1 MGTAALSAFSDQL
14 IIAATVL
21 YVVAMVGFA
30 VEVATWS
37 RVPRGVVSVPVG
49 ALSSVHTGRRRRY
62 GGCSRYGERG
72 AGWVP
77 PGPGG
82 SPCGVALDRSGWVL
96 HAGSIVAR
104 GLAAGRAPWGNMY
117 EFSSAICFSAVTVFL
132 TLQWRRP
139 SRRLG
144 LFVLLPV
151 VLGLGVATMV
161 LYTPAGPLVPA
172 LHSYWLV
179 IHVAAAI
186 TASGLFTVAS
196 VLAAVYLAVT
206 GWRSGRLRSALRT
219 VVPDP
224 EKLDDLCFRLLA
236 VAFPIW
242 TFAVVAGAIWAESA
256 WGRYWGLGPEGD
268 LGLHHLGGVRGLPAR
283 PGHRGVAR
291 PTGGGPGAGR
301 RRSVPVQLLRGQHVG
316 FGAALLRRRQMTS
329 TTAPATE
336 QEPAQPEGVGP
347 PGWGLRSW
355 ARWAWRQLTSMR
367 TALFLLFLLA
377 VAAIPGS
384 LLPQRP
390 GQGRRLPAGPPTARA
405 GAGPAVAVRRV
416 LLAVVRLGLPAADDL
431 PGGLCNP
438 AHDPTRS
445 GAAPTAAA
453 GTAELRPP
461 AAVGTLDN
469 QHRAR
474 GGVGRG
480 CAGVAP
486 SPLPGARGRGHGARR
501 EGPAAREW
509 EPGLSPGPAG
519 GAGRDRR
526 LLPVRDQGR
535 GAAGRGREVR
545 QPTQR
550 LRLPGPRAR

>member
-37 RVPRGVVSVPVG
+37 RVPPGAVSVPVG
-49 ALSSVHTGRRRRY
+49 ALSSVHAGGR
-62 GGCSRYGERG
+62 GGAEAVPGTEREGPAGSRPAR
-72 AGWVP
+72 
-77 PGPGG
+77 
-82 SPCGVALDRSGWVL
+82 VAAHAALLLTAAGWVL

-206 GWRSGRLRSALRT
+206 RRRTGRLHRALGT
-219 VVPDP
+219 IVPDP

-236 VAFPIW
+236 IAFPIW

-256 WGRYWGLGPEGD
+256 WGRYWGWDPKETWAFIIWVVYAAYLHARVTAGWRGRRAAVLALLGAAAFLFNYFGVNMWVV
-268 LGLHHLGGVRGLPAR
+268 GLHSYAGVR
-283 PGHRGVAR
+283 
-291 PTGGGPGAGR
+291 
-301 RRSVPVQLLRGQHVG
+301 
-316 FGAALLRRRQMTS
+316 
-329 TTAPATE
+329 
-336 QEPAQPEGVGP
+336 
-347 PGWGLRSW
+347 
-355 ARWAWRQLTSMR
+355 
-367 TALFLLFLLA
+367 
-377 VAAIPGS
+377 
-384 LLPQRP
+384 
-390 GQGRRLPAGPPTARA
+390 
-405 GAGPAVAVRRV
+405 
-416 LLAVVRLGLPAADDL
+416 
-431 PGGLCNP
+431 
-438 AHDPTRS
+438 
-445 GAAPTAAA
+445 
-453 GTAELRPP
+453 
-461 AAVGTLDN
+461 
-469 QHRAR
+469 
-474 GGVGRG
+474 
-480 CAGVAP
+480 
-486 SPLPGARGRGHGARR
+486 
-501 EGPAAREW
+501 
-509 EPGLSPGPAG
+509 
-519 GAGRDRR
+519 
-526 LLPVRDQGR
+526 
-535 GAAGRGREVR
+535 
-545 QPTQR
+545 
-550 LRLPGPRAR
+550 

>member
-1 MGTAALSAFSDQL
+1 MGAAALSAFSDQL

-49 ALSSVHTGRRRRY
+49 ALSSVHTG
-62 GGCSRYGERG
+62 GGGGTEAVPGTERG
-72 AGWVP
+72 VPAGSRP
-77 PGPGG
+77 ARGAAHA
-82 SPCGVALDRSGWVL
+82 ALLLTAAGWVL

-104 GLAAGRAPWGNMY
+104 GMAAGRAPWGNMY

-206 GWRSGRLRSALRT
+206 GRRSGRLRSALRT

-236 VAFPIW
+236 IAFPIW

-256 WGRYWGLGPEGD
+256 WGRYWGWDPKETWAFIIWVVYAAYLHARVTAGWRGRRAAV
-268 LGLHHLGGVRGLPAR
+268 LALVGAAAFLFNYFGVNMWVVGLHSYAGVR
-283 PGHRGVAR
+283 
-291 PTGGGPGAGR
+291 
-301 RRSVPVQLLRGQHVG
+301 
-316 FGAALLRRRQMTS
+316 
-329 TTAPATE
+329 
-336 QEPAQPEGVGP
+336 
-347 PGWGLRSW
+347 
-355 ARWAWRQLTSMR
+355 
-367 TALFLLFLLA
+367 
-377 VAAIPGS
+377 
-384 LLPQRP
+384 
-390 GQGRRLPAGPPTARA
+390 
-405 GAGPAVAVRRV
+405 
-416 LLAVVRLGLPAADDL
+416 
-431 PGGLCNP
+431 
-438 AHDPTRS
+438 
-445 GAAPTAAA
+445 
-453 GTAELRPP
+453 
-461 AAVGTLDN
+461 
-469 QHRAR
+469 
-474 GGVGRG
+474 
-480 CAGVAP
+480 
-486 SPLPGARGRGHGARR
+486 
-501 EGPAAREW
+501 
-509 EPGLSPGPAG
+509 
-519 GAGRDRR
+519 
-526 LLPVRDQGR
+526 
-535 GAAGRGREVR
+535 
-545 QPTQR
+545 
-550 LRLPGPRAR
+550 